1 MTGMTRSGKID
12 PAISKKLAR
21 DIREIAKRAHNEEEV
36 RIPVELALKPVLT
49 QLGISTQANYEQK
62 LTTLQG
68 TGYADAVYGFGVIEY
83 ERPGKIATPA
93 GRKEVIE
100 QLSSYLTSKAREL
113 APTKPHEAVKKMIG
127 IGLDGEQIMYLR
139 YASSP
144 NRARFFQP
152 ISLETQLDFF
162 KQKGLPR
169 GGFQIVGP
177 MPVDEASIDW
187 LLYSLRFFQRRAL
200 EPHALAEVFGPE
212 ANIASNAINSFYHK
226 LLAADNRRVE
236 MFFAQWDMIFGVIYG
251 QELERGDAAAAEL
264 AKLYGIV
271 GKPDLKRLL
280 FAVHTYYVLLMKMLA
295 AELIFLQEGSWFASF
310 TAEVETASD
319 AELKNKILHLE
330 NGGLFKQFNIVN
342 FLEGDFFRWYL
353 DAWDAD
359 IAQNLRHI
367 AIALQQFEPATTTI
381 DPNATRDLLKKLY
394 QYLLPRRVR
403 HDLGEYYTP
412 DWLAER
418 LIRQIGYDGNPNT
431 RVLDPSCGSG
441 TFLALCI
448 RKAFDY
454 ADRNL
459 VRPDEL
465 VQKLLTNV
473 VGFDLNPLAVIAART
488 NFLLSLGTLIRHA
501 PRIEIP
507 VYFCDSIL
515 TPIEFVHEGQI
526 EFVTPAL
533 HEGKVE
539 LEMPTNGRIWHV
551 DTSEG
556 RFTFPAAVIEQEK
569 IEIVCALL
577 EESVQVSRTRA
588 QFLEKLRTALGRLD
602 NAVEKL
608 IGNVFDRIVR
618 LNANGKNGIW
628 ARFLK
633 NQFAPVFVGKKPFDF
648 VIGNPPWVNWQSLSD
663 SYRDKTLQLWQNYGL
678 FSLTGQAARLG
689 GGKKDLAMLFT
700 YACLDNYVKDGGRLG
715 FIITQTLFKTKGAG
729 DGFRR
734 FQLGDGAHFKVFQVD
749 DLSDFQPFEGATN
762 RTAIVTFQKG
772 RPTKYPVPYLYWQ
785 KKAKQSVSLDDD
797 LDEVLAKITVKQ
809 WEAQPVNPDKPNSPW
824 LTARPK
830 AVIALRKVI
839 GQSDYRAYAG
849 SCTWANGVY
858 WLEITGKNNA
868 GEIIARNLS
877 DVGKLEGIEQV
888 DGVALE
894 SDLLY
899 PLLRGR
905 DVGRW
910 KAESSAFLLN
920 VQDTEKRCGYDEDL
934 MKDKFPLTLGY
945 LLKFESLLRKR
956 SGFRK
961 FFYKLVGKGKKKKL
975 EPFAPFYSLYN
986 IGEYTLA
993 PYKVCWREQATFFT
1007 ASVAGSSKVADKNK
1021 VVIPDHKLMFVPL
1034 DNELEAHYVCAAI
1047 NSAPSVLIVKSYAI
1061 ETQTSTHVL
1070 ENVRLPKFD
1079 VENQQHLR
1087 LAELSKTAH
1096 ALAAESK
1103 PDTKRLEEIETDID
1117 KAAAELWDIT
1127 DTCLLYTSDAADDL
1141 LCV

>member
-1 MTGMTRSGKID
+1 MTRPGKID
-12 PAISKKLAR
+12 PAISQKLAR
-21 DIREIAKRAHNEEEV
+21 EIREIAKRAHNEEEV
-36 RIPVELALKPVLT
+36 RLPVESALKPVLA
-49 QLGISTQANYEQK
+49 QLGISTQVSYEQK

-83 ERPGKIATPA
+83 ERPGKIATEA
-93 GRKEVIE
+93 GRKEVVD
-100 QLSSYLTSKAREL
+100 QLSSYLVGKAREL
-113 APTKPHEAVKKMIG
+113 SPTRPHEAVKKMIG
-127 IGLDGEQIMYLR
+127 IGLDGEQVMYLR
-139 YASSP
+139 YASSQ

-152 ISLETQLDFF
+152 ISLETQLEFF
-162 KQKGLPR
+162 ERKDLPR

-177 MPVDEASIDW
+177 MPVDEASVDW

-200 EPHALAEVFGPE
+200 EPQGLAEVFGPE
-212 ANIASNAINSFYHK
+212 ANTASNAVNALYHK
-226 LLAADNRRVE
+226 LLTTHNRRVE

-264 AKLYGIV
+264 AKLYGITD
-271 GKPDLKRLL
+271 KPDLKRLL

-295 AELIFLQEGSWFASF
+295 AELISLQEGSWFASF
-310 TAEVETASD
+310 TAEVETAND
-319 AELKNKILHLE
+319 AELKNKIEHLE
-330 NGGLFKQFNIVN
+330 NGGLFKQFNIIN

-353 DAWDAD
+353 DVWDAN

-367 AIALQQFEPATTTI
+367 AIALQQFEPATATI
-381 DPNATRDLLKKLY
+381 DPDATRDLLKKLY

-454 ADRNL
+454 ADRHL
-459 VRPDEL
+459 IRPDEL

-501 PRIEIP
+501 TRIEIP

-515 TPIEFVHEGQI
+515 TPTEFAHEGQT
-526 EFVTPAL
+526 EFVASTL
-533 HEGKVE
+533 HEGEVK
-539 LEMPTNGRIWHV
+539 LEMPANGRVWHV
-551 DTSEG
+551 DTSQG
-556 RFTFPAAVIEQEK
+556 RFIFPAAVIEREK
-569 IEIVCALL
+569 IETICALI
-577 EESVQVSRTRA
+577 EESILVGRTRG
-588 QFLEKLRTALGRLD
+588 QFLEKLRAVLQRSDST
-602 NAVEKL
+602 VEKL
-608 IGNVFDRIVR
+608 VGDVFDRITR
-618 LNANGKNGIW
+618 LNADGKNGIW

-633 NQFAPVFVGKKPFDF
+633 NQFAPVFIGKNRFDF

-663 SYRDKTLQLWQNYGL
+663 SYRDKTWKLWENYGL
-678 FSLTGQAARLG
+678 FSLSGQAARLG

-700 YACLDNYVKDGGRLG
+700 YACLDDYVKDGGRLG

-734 FQLGDGAHFKVFQVD
+734 FQLGDKEYFKVFQVD

-772 RPTKYPVPYLYWQ
+772 RPTKYPVPYLYWR
-785 KKAKQSVSLDDD
+785 KKAKQSIALDDD
-797 LDEVLAKITVKQ
+797 LDEVLAKVAVKQ
-809 WEAQPVNPDKPNSPW
+809 WQAQPINSDEPSSPW

-830 AVIALRKVI
+830 ALSALRKAI

-868 GEIIARNLS
+868 GEIIIRNLS
-877 DVGKLEGIEQV
+877 DVGKLAGIEQV
-888 DGVALE
+888 DGIALE
-894 SDLLY
+894 PDLLF
-899 PLLRGR
+899 PLVRGR

-910 KAESSAFLLN
+910 KAQSSAFLLN
-920 VQDTEKRCGYDEDL
+920 VQDAEDRRGYDENWL
-934 MKDKFPLTLGY
+934 KDKYPLTYGY
-945 LLKFESLLRKR
+945 LLKFEKLLRKR
-956 SGFRK
+956 SGFQK
-961 FFYKLVGKGKKKKL
+961 YFCKETSQGKKKRL

-986 IGEYTLA
+986 IGEYTLS
-993 PYKVCWREQATFFT
+993 PYKVCW
-1007 ASVAGSSKVADKNK
+1007 
-1021 VVIPDHKLMFVPL
+1021 P
-1034 DNELEAHYVCAAI
+1034 
-1047 NSAPSVLIVKSYAI
+1047 
-1061 ETQTSTHVL
+1061 
-1070 ENVRLPKFD
+1070 
-1079 VENQQHLR
+1079 
-1087 LAELSKTAH
+1087 ELS
-1096 ALAAESK
+1096 S
-1103 PDTKRLEEIETDID
+1103 
-1117 KAAAELWDIT
+1117 
-1127 DTCLLYTSDAADDL
+1127 LLK
-1141 LCV
+1141 